1 MAAFATRE
9 ASSLCR
15 WASRN
20 AAEMSRVCSV
30 IDWRSRQRDRSDPLP
45 GVGPWVWN
53 QLKVRKASMAH
64 KISIGLG
71 LDFDISLGS
80 DGYQML
86 RGKCFLASSLT
97 SYQSCEGSP

>member
-1 MAAFATRE
+1 MG
-9 ASSLCR
+9 L
-15 WASRN
+15 
-20 AAEMSRVCSV
+20 
-30 IDWRSRQRDRSDPLP
+30 
-45 GVGPWVWN
+45 N